1 MVAWPKLMHV
11 LSRFSQMG
19 TDKEDQTMNLGNI
32 NFKKQDGI
40 GWIQFNRPEKL
51 NALNPDVLKDLEK
64 AVVGCEE
71 DDSIRVVVLKG
82 NDKAFVAGAD
92 IENMAKGDIKFAYEL
107 TDLTMQVQ
115 ERLADL
121 PKPTIAAISGYA
133 LGAGCEVALCCDFR
147 IAAKNAVLGLPE
159 ITLGII
165 PGGGGTQRLPR
176 LVNLGAAAKIILLGE
191 RINSE
196 QAEKIGLVD
205 KVVPL
210 DRLEEEASS
219 LASKLMQ
226 RSSLALRAAK
236 TAMRK
241 GLSTSLKEGLQIEQ
255 NLFCMLF
262 GTEDQKEGMGAFLE
276 KRKPLFKGR

>member
-1 MVAWPKLMHV
+1 MDLKY
-11 LSRFSQMG
+11 
-19 TDKEDQTMNLGNI
+19 I
-32 NFKKQDGI
+32 NFKKRDGI
-40 GWIQFNRPEKL
+40 GWVQFNRPEKL
-51 NALNPDVLKDLEK
+51 NALNPGVLRDLET

-71 DDSIRVVVLKG
+71 DDSIRIVVLKG

-92 IENMAKGDIKFAYEL
+92 IENMSKGDIKSAYEL
-107 TDLTMQVQ
+107 TDLTMRVQ

-133 LGAGCEVALCCDFR
+133 LGGGCEVALCCDFR
-147 IAAKNAVLGLPE
+147 IAADNAILGLPE

-191 RINSE
+191 RVSSE
-196 QAEKIGLVD
+196 EAEKIGLVD

-226 RSSLALRAAK
+226 RPSLALRAAK

-241 GLSTSLKEGLQIEQ
+241 GLSASLKEGLRIEQ
-255 NLFCMLF
+255 DLFCMLF
-262 GTEDQKEGMGAFLE
+262 STEDQKEGMAAFLE
-276 KRKPLFKGR
+276 KRKPIFKGK